1 MKGNVVSVGGSQDIH
16 SVFSKATAMIR
27 DSVQKPLCRRVR
39 TGLQQHIFYKNM
51 GSSDHPESNVGSLT
65 NSVHPLLAR
74 DKFAK
79 SVNYVKVFLQPAR
92 LATRMLATPQA
103 EHYFLALITNSKHVS
118 TYRGTAKDLRH
129 RFWSDKDIGKL
140 EDLDRQCVDT
150 WLRKVAD
157 TITYSVRAC
166 DNGAMAEIKKIPYDA
181 SKTDLGR
188 SIICISRK
196 EHYDPLRGDL
206 PATERLIRQFNLAIA
221 LLHELAHA
229 VSYAITAR
237 QDEDFFE
244 DAIVAEAGFEFEA
257 RLFGA
262 CPSYSVNA
270 PKLVRRFP
278 WPSRILLG
286 GEGDVESYD
295 LADLCSRPSKLEDG
309 GPMSK
314 VSVRFM
320 KDLFREQFWERVM
333 EGSTGAAVALLA
345 PEIRRNAPKMK
356 SIRDLLA
363 MADKQKARR
372 KMRRCGKRRRSVR
385 LHGCTCHR
393 LRSRC
398 RCPSPLRAGSK

>member
-1 MKGNVVSVGGSQDIH
+1 MGY
-16 SVFSKATAMIR
+16 SK
-27 DSVQKPLCRRVR
+27 
-39 TGLQQHIFYKNM
+39 
-51 GSSDHPESNVGSLT
+51 HPESNVGTLT
-65 NSVHPLLAR
+65 NTVHPLLAR

-79 SVNYVKVFLQPAR
+79 SVNYAKVLLQPAR

-118 TYRGTAKDLRH
+118 AYRGTAKDLRH

-157 TITYSVRAC
+157 AITYSVRAC
-166 DNGAMAEIKKIPYDA
+166 DNGALAEIKKIPYDGT
-181 SKTDLGR
+181 KTDLGR
-188 SIICISRK
+188 CVICISRK

-206 PATERLIRQFNLAIA
+206 SPTERTIRQFNLVIA

-262 CPSYSVNA
+262 CPSYSSNA
-270 PKLVRRFP
+270 PKLVRWFP
-278 WPSRILLG
+278 WPSRILLAG
-286 GEGDVESYD
+286 DGEVDSYD
-295 LADLCSRPSKLEDG
+295 LADLCSSPNKLQDG
-309 GPMSK
+309 GPISR

-320 KDLFREQFWERVM
+320 KDLFQEQFWEKMM
-333 EGSTGAAVALLA
+333 EGTTGAAVALLT
-345 PEIRRNAPKMK
+345 PEIRRSVSKTK

-363 MADKQKARR
+363 MADEQKARW

-393 LRSRC
+393 LRPRC

>member
-1 MKGNVVSVGGSQDIH
+1 
-16 SVFSKATAMIR
+16 MIR
-27 DSVQKPLCRRVR
+27 DSIQRPLCRRVR
-39 TGLQQHIFYKNM
+39 TGLQQHIVYKNM
-51 GSSDHPESNVGSLT
+51 GSSDHPESNIGSLT

-79 SVNYVKVFLQPAR
+79 SVNYAKVFLQPAR

-103 EHYFLALITNSKHVS
+103 EHYFLALLTNSKHVS
-118 TYRGTAKDLRH
+118 AYRGTAKDLRH
-129 RFWSDKDIGKL
+129 RFWSGKDIGKL
-140 EDLDRQCVDT
+140 EDLDRKCVDT
-150 WLRKVAD
+150 WLRKAAD
-157 TITYSVRAC
+157 AITYSVRAC
-166 DNGAMAEIKKIPYDA
+166 DNGALAEIKKIPCDL
-181 SKTDLGR
+181 SETDLGR
-188 SIICISRK
+188 CVISISRK

-262 CPSYSVNA
+262 CPSYSANA
-270 PKLVRRFP
+270 PKLVRWFP

-286 GEGDVESYD
+286 GEGEVESYD
-295 LADLCSRPSKLEDG
+295 LADLCSSPSKLEDG
-309 GPMSK
+309 EPISR
-314 VSVRFM
+314 VSVKFM
-320 KDLFREQFWERVM
+320 KDIFQEQFWEKVM
-333 EGSTGAAVALLA
+333 EGNARAAVALLA
-345 PEIRRNAPKMK
+345 PEIRRSVPKMK

-363 MADKQKARR
+363 MADEQKVVR
-372 KMRRCGKRRRSVR
+372 KKWRCGRRRRSVKLQR
-385 LHGCTCHR
+385 CTCHR

-398 RCPSPLRAGSK
+398 GCPSPLRAGC

>member
-1 MKGNVVSVGGSQDIH
+1 MVDL
-16 SVFSKATAMIR
+16 KA
-27 DSVQKPLCRRVR
+27 
-39 TGLQQHIFYKNM
+39 
-51 GSSDHPESNVGSLT
+51 PESIAGSLK

-79 SVNYVKVFLQPAR
+79 SVNYTKVFLQPAR
-92 LATRMLATPQA
+92 PATRMLATPQA
-103 EHYFLALITNSKHVS
+103 EHYFLALITKSKHVS
-118 TYRGTAKDLRH
+118 TLRGSAKDLRH

-140 EDLDRQCVDT
+140 KDLARRCVDT
-150 WLRKVAD
+150 WLRRGAD
-157 TITYSVRAC
+157 AITYSVRTC
-166 DNGAMAEIKKIPYDA
+166 DNGALADIKKIPYDL
-181 SKTDLGR
+181 SKTDLGHCV
-188 SIICISRK
+188 ICISRK

-206 PATERLIRQFNLAIA
+206 SPNDRTIRQFNLAIA

-262 CPSYSVNA
+262 CPSYSSDT
-270 PKLVRRFP
+270 PKLVWWFP

-286 GEGDVESYD
+286 GEGEVESYD

-309 GPMSK
+309 GPISR

-320 KDLFREQFWERVM
+320 RDLFLEQFWEKVM
-333 EGSTGAAVALLA
+333 EKTGGAAALLA
-345 PEIRRNAPKMK
+345 PQVCRSAPRMK

-363 MADKQKARR
+363 IADEQKARR
-372 KMRRCGKRRRSVR
+372 GGRCCGRRRRRVS
-385 LHGCTCHR
+385 CTDAPVIGFVLVADAFHR
-393 LRSRC
+393 
-398 RCPSPLRAGSK
+398 